1 MVQIYSPPFWKTWQ
15 FWAKVGL
22 ISFILL
28 AIFLFKWVIFGNFM
42 SVEQST
48 IFNVYFT
55 LNDPE
60 ANFVF
65 SLSNG
70 MMLGAYM
77 AILYSGNISSKTL
90 KIIIFLTTII
100 MAILGVGIGFC
111 FEVYLP
117 TFVVQ
122 KFASNTE
129 DGILF
134 FTGNIALLSLIFFAS
149 LFAESESDTI
159 EVDIKNE

>member
-1 MVQIYSPPFWKTWQ
+1 
-15 FWAKVGL
+15 
-22 ISFILL
+22 
-28 AIFLFKWVIFGNFM
+28 
-42 SVEQST
+42 
-48 IFNVYFT
+48 
-55 LNDPE
+55 
-60 ANFVF
+60 
-65 SLSNG
+65 
-70 MMLGAYM
+70 M